1 MKLSPNATCPCG
13 RGLKYKQCC
22 RPLHRGR
29 TALTAEVL
37 MRSRY
42 TAYIIGDMNYIIET
56 THPNGPLYRSDRVA
70 WLTELRFF
78 CQRTQFVRLDIL
90 DVTEEAT
97 AEDNSG
103 QAWVTFRATL
113 TQQKQD
119 ASFTERSLF
128 KRHHNMWKYFSGE
141 HLEDGVPEP

>member
-1 MKLSPNATCPCG
+1 MKLSPNAPCPCG

-29 TALTAEVL
+29 TALTAEAL

-42 TAYIIGDMNYIIET
+42 TAYTIGDINYIIET
-56 THPNGPLYRSDRVA
+56 THPDGPLYRSNRAD
-70 WLTELRFF
+70 WLKELTFF
-78 CQRTQFVRLDIL
+78 SQHTQFVRLDIL
-90 DVTEEAT
+90 EAT
-97 AEDNSG
+97 DEDDLG
-103 QAWVTFRATL
+103 QTWVTFRAIL
-113 TQQKQD
+113 TQGDHD

-141 HLEDGVPEP
+141 HLDDMAES